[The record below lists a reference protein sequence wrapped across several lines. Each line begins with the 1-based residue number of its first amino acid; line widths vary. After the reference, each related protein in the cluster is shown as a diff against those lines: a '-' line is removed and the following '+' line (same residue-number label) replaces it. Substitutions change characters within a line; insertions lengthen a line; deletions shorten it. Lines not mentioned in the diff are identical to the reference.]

1 MLFIEA
7 SIDAFKTMDAN
18 TMWKTVSGIYA
29 RVRRAA
35 IGIMLCLGPFNYP
48 FNETYATLIPALLAG
63 NVVIM
68 KIPTIG
74 TTLHT
79 TCLCIPGI
87 TCCLYM
93 HMYMHMYITAI
104 SDSG

>member
-1 MLFIEA
+1 MVFIESVIA
-7 SIDAFKTMDAN
+7 AFKEVDGKGI
-18 TMWKTVSGIYA
+18 WQTVSGIYA

-68 KIPTIG
+68 KIPTVG
-74 TTLHT
+74 MRFL
-79 TCLCIPGI
+79 IPRER
-87 TCCLYM
+87 LRVHYF
-93 HMYMHMYITAI
+93 YENEN
-104 SDSG
+104 

>member
-1 MLFIEA
+1 MIDRTMTFIKSTIA
-7 SIDAFKTMDAN
+7 AFRDMDAN
-18 TMWKTVSGIYA
+18 NSWKTISGIYA

-68 KIPTIG
+68 KIPTLG
-74 TTLHT
+74 GLAHVLTMEA
-79 TCLCIPGI
+79 
-87 TCCLYM
+87 YV
-93 HMYMHMYITAI
+93 
-104 SDSG
+104 SN